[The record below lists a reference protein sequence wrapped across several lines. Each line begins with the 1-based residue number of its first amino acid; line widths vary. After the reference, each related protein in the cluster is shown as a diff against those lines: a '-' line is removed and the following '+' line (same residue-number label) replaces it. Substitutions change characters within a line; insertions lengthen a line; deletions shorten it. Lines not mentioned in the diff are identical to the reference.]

1 MKGIEQFV
9 QVDAA
14 TLGALKY
21 AGTWNAS
28 TNTPT
33 LASGVG
39 VQGQYYVVSVAGST
53 NLDGVTNWGVG
64 DWAVFNGTV
73 WQRVEGGADGNFV
86 NLSVT
91 GTATVS
97 GTAEFADGLAASPSI
112 TNIGDTNTG
121 MYFPSA
127 DAIGIVTGGVNRIRV
142 TSAGDVGIGTTT
154 PAVKLDVANGFVVVG
169 ANSANPGVGGNI
181 RFRDDTGAS
190 RWLNGLLGG
199 AAATSYSIYDIVAGA
214 ERLSI
219 NSSGDVG
226 IGTSSP
232 VGRLTIQGAAGT
244 NGINQGIG
252 LLYSNGT
259 QYGAFGLNNT
269 TGWPQLMAR
278 AGAGLTFHVNSDLLT
293 TGEAMRIDASG
304 NLGLGVTPAA
314 HSPSG
319 FGGPMLQVGNRASIL
334 GSSVYSTLG
343 NNVYY
348 DSGFFRYIATDE
360 ASMLEQANGAFAF
373 YTAPS
378 GTAGNAISFTQT
390 VTLDSSGNLGI
401 GTSSPLQQLHLS
413 SASATGMQIT
423 YQGVGAARI
432 GVAAG
437 NLLTFGLD
445 TSNGTTTRM
454 TLDASGNLGIGTS
467 SPVAKLDVRGAS
479 GGILGQFLENDSG
492 NSRRIRFSI
501 SGDVS
506 NIESTASVGA
516 TNLAFAVDGSERA
529 RIDGSGDL
537 IVGGTTTNSIRLT
550 AEKSNPSRGIIA
562 HVSNTG
568 SSGLTG
574 SQLMFTQ
581 NTVNNW
587 AVGQPA
593 GVDAFAIWSGRNTAA
608 DGTEHMRIDAS
619 GNLGVGTS
627 SPTYKADIQV
637 ASGADRN
644 ILLAGVSGASNGF
657 HVKWVNSTSKTHVII
672 ADIPT
677 SSAGLAAGTLWNDGG
692 TIKIA

>member
-39 VQGQYYVVSVAGST
+39 VQGQYYVVSVAGTT

-142 TSAGDVGIGTTT
+142 TSTGDVGIGTTS
-154 PAVKLDVANGFVVVG
+154 PASKLDVNGTVT
-169 ANSANPGVGGNI
+169 A
-181 RFRDDTGAS
+181 TGATVTGNTY
-190 RWLNGLLGG
+190 L
-199 AAATSYSIYDIVAGA
+199 ATT
-214 ERLSI
+214 
-219 NSSGDVG
+219 SGDVG
-226 IGTSSP
+226 IGT
-232 VGRLTIQGAAGT
+232 T
-244 NGINQGIG
+244 
-252 LLYSNGT
+252 
-259 QYGAFGLNNT
+259 
-269 TGWPQLMAR
+269 
-278 AGAGLTFHVNSDLLT
+278 
-293 TGEAMRIDASG
+293 
-304 NLGLGVTPAA
+304 
-314 HSPSG
+314 
-319 FGGPMLQVGNRASIL
+319 
-334 GSSVYSTLG
+334 
-343 NNVYY
+343 
-348 DSGFFRYIATDE
+348 
-360 ASMLEQANGAFAF
+360 
-373 YTAPS
+373 
-378 GTAGNAISFTQT
+378 
-390 VTLDSSGNLGI
+390 
-401 GTSSPLQQLHLS
+401 
-413 SASATGMQIT
+413 
-423 YQGVGAARI
+423 
-432 GVAAG
+432 
-437 NLLTFGLD
+437 
-445 TSNGTTTRM
+445 
-454 TLDASGNLGIGTS
+454 

-529 RIDGSGDL
+529 RIDG
-537 IVGGTTTNSIRLT
+537 
-550 AEKSNPSRGIIA
+550 
-562 HVSNTG
+562 
-568 SSGLTG
+568 
-574 SQLMFTQ
+574 
-581 NTVNNW
+581 
-587 AVGQPA
+587 
-593 GVDAFAIWSGRNTAA
+593 
-608 DGTEHMRIDAS
+608 S